1 MLLLVHF
8 TFLIQTSNLLANQ
21 SAPPRGHNCFS
32 AVPPLPGSKPPPS
45 ESTVLPAPS
54 GLVTYLP
61 SFKRESQ
68 TSQTL
73 LFHAFAWG
81 TLRLPAALEANPEKS
96 IPSKTPGPDSLS
108 SPASPLWPDVPGWAF
123 CWAGLCAPGHPACW
137 TLVPG
142 WAATYSTTPI

>member
-8 TFLIQTSNLLANQ
+8 SFLIQTSNLLANQ
-21 SAPPRGHNCFS
+21 SAPPRRHNCCFS

-68 TSQTL
+68 TSLTL
-73 LFHAFAWG
+73 ISCLCLGHSVTSCCPWSKSREIHPLQKPRPRLAVLTRTSSVTWCPWLGLLLSWAVCTRSPCRW
-81 TLRLPAALEANPEKS
+81 TL
-96 IPSKTPGPDSLS
+96 IPSR
-108 SPASPLWPDVPGWAF
+108 
-123 CWAGLCAPGHPACW
+123 
-137 TLVPG
+137 
-142 WAATYSTTPI
+142 AAIYSTTPI